1 VGRTL
6 DREEP
11 TSLHTTTTTTITGAD
26 GQQIEAIFDGGSAD
40 DRESLVAQYIKFL
53 EANDLIDW
61 DMLRQVWSGRPN
73 SIFFN
78 LGGWTYY
85 GLDDWIEIWKYY
97 VTTYKMIRPYALGKT
112 WITIR
117 GDVAWIISERMERNK
132 AWVGGGSSPSGN
144 PTNYR
149 ATQIFERENGVWM
162 AVHAHFSHHQDPPR
176 PEQSPAA
183 VEAVAADQAA
193 RAAARS

>member
-1 VGRTL
+1 MERSPL
-6 DREEP
+6 M
-11 TSLHTTTTTTITGAD
+11 HTTPAIITGAD
-26 GQQIEAIFDGGSAD
+26 GQQIEAIFDGGSPE
-40 DRESLVAQYIKFL
+40 DRERLVAQYIKFL

-61 DMLRQVWSGRPN
+61 DMLREVWSGGPN
-73 SIFFN
+73 NVFFN

-85 GLDDWIEIWKYY
+85 GLEDWIEIWKYY

-132 AWVGGGSSPSGN
+132 AWVGAGSSPSGN

-149 ATQIFERENGVWM
+149 STQIFERETGEWM
-162 AVHAHFSHHQDPPR
+162 AVHAHFSTHRDPPR
-176 PEQSPAA
+176 PEQSPEAIAA
-183 VEAVAADQAA
+183 VKADQAA
-193 RAAARS
+193 RGTSPTS